1 MNFKGGKN
9 VNDIIGII
17 ILVIELLALAFYIFV
32 LFGGIKMTDVEKN
45 ILKTLED
52 DIKILKRA
60 NMKTIEIIDHIK
72 NFRDYSND
80 NTEEYKKEIDKLME
94 GLK

>member
-1 MNFKGGKN
+1 MQDN
-9 VNDIIGII
+9 
-17 ILVIELLALAFYIFV
+17 E
-32 LFGGIKMTDVEKN
+32 EK
-45 ILKTLED
+45 ILKSLDE

-60 NMKTIEIIDHIK
+60 NFKRDEIIDHIR
-72 NFRDYSND
+72 NFKDYSND

>member
-1 MNFKGGKN
+1 MR
-9 VNDIIGII
+9 
-17 ILVIELLALAFYIFV
+17 
-32 LFGGIKMTDVEKN
+32 DVEEK
-45 ILKTLED
+45 ILKGLEE

-60 NMKTIEIIDHIK
+60 NTKTNEIKDHIR
-72 NFRDYSND
+72 NFRDFSND

>member
-1 MNFKGGKN
+1 MR
-9 VNDIIGII
+9 DI
-17 ILVIELLALAFYIFV
+17 
-32 LFGGIKMTDVEKN
+32 EKK
-45 ILKTLED
+45 ILKSLND
-52 DIKILKRA
+52 DIEILKRA
-60 NMKTIEIIDHIK
+60 KFKREEIIDHIK

>member
-1 MNFKGGKN
+1 MR
-9 VNDIIGII
+9 
-17 ILVIELLALAFYIFV
+17 
-32 LFGGIKMTDVEKN
+32 DVEKM
-45 ILKTLED
+45 ILKSLEE

-60 NMKTIEIIDHIK
+60 KFKTDEIIDHIR
-72 NFRDYSND
+72 NFRDFSNF

>member
-1 MNFKGGKN
+1 MR
-9 VNDIIGII
+9 
-17 ILVIELLALAFYIFV
+17 
-32 LFGGIKMTDVEKN
+32 DVEKK
-45 ILKTLED
+45 ILKSLEE

-60 NMKTIEIIDHIK
+60 NFKINEIIDHIK
-72 NFRDYSND
+72 IFRDYSND

>member
-1 MNFKGGKN
+1 MENKINN
-9 VNDIIGII
+9 VSRETNIN
-17 ILVIELLALAFYIFV
+17 
-32 LFGGIKMTDVEKN
+32 GGIKMRDIEEK
-45 ILKTLED
+45 ILKSLEE

-60 NMKTIEIIDHIK
+60 NFKTNEIIDHIK

-94 GLK
+94 ELK

>member
-1 MNFKGGKN
+1 MR
-9 VNDIIGII
+9 D
-17 ILVIELLALAFYIFV
+17 LE
-32 LFGGIKMTDVEKN
+32 EK
-45 ILKTLED
+45 ILKSLYD

-60 NMKTIEIIDHIK
+60 NFKREEIIDQIK

-94 GLK
+94 VLK

>member
-1 MNFKGGKN
+1 MR
-9 VNDIIGII
+9 DI
-17 ILVIELLALAFYIFV
+17 E
-32 LFGGIKMTDVEKN
+32 EK
-45 ILKTLED
+45 ILKSLEE

-60 NMKTIEIIDHIK
+60 SFKTNEIKDHIK

>member
-1 MNFKGGKN
+1 MRDN
-9 VNDIIGII
+9 
-17 ILVIELLALAFYIFV
+17 E
-32 LFGGIKMTDVEKN
+32 EK
-45 ILKTLED
+45 ILKSLYD

-60 NMKTIEIIDHIK
+60 NFKREEIIDHIK
-72 NFRDYSND
+72 NFRDFSNN

>member
-1 MNFKGGKN
+1 MRDN
-9 VNDIIGII
+9 
-17 ILVIELLALAFYIFV
+17 E
-32 LFGGIKMTDVEKN
+32 EK
-45 ILKTLED
+45 ILKSLEE

-60 NMKTIEIIDHIK
+60 NTKTNEIKDHIR
-72 NFRDYSND
+72 NFRDFSND

>member
-1 MNFKGGKN
+1 MR
-9 VNDIIGII
+9 DI
-17 ILVIELLALAFYIFV
+17 E
-32 LFGGIKMTDVEKN
+32 EK
-45 ILKTLED
+45 ILKSLDE

-60 NMKTIEIIDHIK
+60 NFKTDEIKDHIR
-72 NFRDYSND
+72 NFKDYSND

>member
-1 MNFKGGKN
+1 
-9 VNDIIGII
+9 
-17 ILVIELLALAFYIFV
+17 
-32 LFGGIKMTDVEKN
+32 MTDIEKK
-45 ILKTLED
+45 ILKSLEE

-60 NMKTIEIIDHIK
+60 NTKTEEIIDHIK

-80 NTEEYKKEIDKLME
+80 NTEEYKKEINKLME

>member
-1 MNFKGGKN
+1 MR
-9 VNDIIGII
+9 
-17 ILVIELLALAFYIFV
+17 
-32 LFGGIKMTDVEKN
+32 DVEEK
-45 ILKTLED
+45 ILKGLED

-60 NMKTIEIIDHIK
+60 NFKTEEIIDHIR
-72 NFRDYSND
+72 NFRNYSND

>member
-1 MNFKGGKN
+1 MR
-9 VNDIIGII
+9 DI
-17 ILVIELLALAFYIFV
+17 E
-32 LFGGIKMTDVEKN
+32 EK
-45 ILKTLED
+45 ILKSLEE

-60 NMKTIEIIDHIK
+60 NFKREEIIDHIR

-80 NTEEYKKEIDKLME
+80 NTDEFKKEIDKLME

>member
-1 MNFKGGKN
+1 MR
-9 VNDIIGII
+9 DI
-17 ILVIELLALAFYIFV
+17 EE
-32 LFGGIKMTDVEKN
+32 M
-45 ILKTLED
+45 ILKSLED
-52 DIKILKRA
+52 DIKELKRA
-60 NMKTIEIIDHIK
+60 NFKTNEIIAHIR